1 MELQGENYSSVS
13 NAALNI
19 EPLEAPPAPDL
30 QQIDEDLTNMSKVN
44 MSRKKRKLYEAMKVV
59 FLFVLFLAFTWLS
72 LNNDNFKRIGIY
84 VINRLQLKDFVGSFQ
99 FFCNVTLC

>member
-59 FLFVLFLAFTWLS
+59 FCLFYFLHLFGCHWIIIISSGLVCMLS
-72 LNNDNFKRIGIY
+72 IDYN
-84 VINRLQLKDFVGSFQ
+84 
-99 FFCNVTLC
+99 